1 MPDYW
6 ITYETTATL
15 MFRVQ
20 AGSEEAAHERWQNEA
35 PFDFNHAD
43 FVDGVAGSGHVQLRR
58 LEMLGRARNFE
69 ITEVRE
75 SSAAPGN

>member
-15 MFRVQ
+15 MFRVH
-20 AGSEEAAHERWQNEA
+20 ADSEKAAHERWQTEA
-35 PFDFNHAD
+35 PFDFDRND
-43 FVDGVAGSGHVQLRR
+43 FVPGAAGSDHVELRR

-75 SSAAPGN
+75 PSAAPSS